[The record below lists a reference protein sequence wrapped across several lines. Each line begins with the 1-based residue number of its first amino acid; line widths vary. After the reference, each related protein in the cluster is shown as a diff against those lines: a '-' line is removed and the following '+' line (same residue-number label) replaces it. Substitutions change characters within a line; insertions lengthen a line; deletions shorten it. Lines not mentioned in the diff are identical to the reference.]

1 LMQFSTDNKYLVTCS
16 LCVPCAV
23 IVYDWQTGEV
33 VVSTKIDSTAH
44 DIFLL
49 QEINSLRGQGQ
60 EYSFLLEDEELSE
73 KQSKRPQSGI
83 VVISS
88 KEMVIFTVM

>member
-1 LMQFSTDNKYLVTCS
+1 MQFSTDNKYLVTCS
-16 LCVPCAV
+16 LCVPSAV
-23 IVYDWQTGEV
+23 IVFDWQTSEV
-33 VVSTKIDSTAH
+33 VVSTMINSPAH

-49 QEINSLRGQGQ
+49 QEINTLKGQSQ
-60 EYSFLLEDEELSE
+60 EYSFLLEDEESSE

-88 KEMVIFTVM
+88 KEMVVFTVM